1 MDKRYQVFVSST
13 YNDLIEERKEATQA
27 ILKCNCF
34 PAGMEL
40 FPASNKQQWNV
51 IKQVIDDSDFY
62 LLIIAGKYG
71 SLGIDDTGKKIGYT
85 EMEFDYALSQNK
97 PIIAM
102 IHRHPETLPTKL
114 SERTETRIKRLER
127 FRNKAMDG
135 RMVAFWENKDQLHS
149 AILDSLH
156 KIMASTPDAVGWIRT
171 NAMSIVQKETDTG
184 DKKFEPVQVIERFNA
199 INDAMHQI
207 EYLEKL
213 KYNERLACFSESMF
227 LEKFVALIDVNQS
240 DDMVCRAIGLIP
252 RYGLDYETKQYLAN
266 EINIK
271 ELFQTQQEGT
281 KIRGTNLSASIIGI
295 LNQLYIYSFEYASAI
310 LNFLK
315 EGGILPANMNDALT
329 YIGVCYRGVS
339 EERKLLCE
347 YIKSELESKRSMLP
361 VADLITILTV
371 LCDDEKGFSDIYN
384 VFINSSRAIQKKIIY
399 RIFDFYGADIPIVV
413 PRIQRMFFDMCET
426 VFSWNDEEI
435 TADMLLFCLFTRTY
449 DIYTVD
455 EVYEKL
461 ESFND
466 DVFYMFVWQL
476 SYGEFGRGTE
486 EVYEFTDDEK
496 SRVREIIRKRK
507 HPREKKLL
515 EQIC

>member
-71 SLGIDDTGKKIGYT
+71 SLGVDDTGKKIGYT

-102 IHRHPETLPTKL
+102 IHRYPETLPTKL

-156 KIMASTPDAVGWIRT
+156 KMMASTPDAVGWVRA
-171 NAMSIVQKETDTG
+171 NAMPVVKKEAGTG
-184 DKKFEPVQVIERFNA
+184 EKNFEPVQVIERFDV

-207 EYLEKL
+207 KYLEKL
-213 KYNERLACFSESMF
+213 KFSERLACFSESMF
-227 LEKFVALIDVNQS
+227 LEKFVALIDINQP
-240 DDMVCRAIGLIP
+240 DDIVYRAIELIP
-252 RYGLDYETKQYLAN
+252 HYRLNYEAKQYLAN
-266 EINIK
+266 AINIK
-271 ELFQTQQEGT
+271 ELFQGQCEGT
-281 KIRGTNLSASIIGI
+281 KIRGTNLSASIIG
-295 LNQLYIYSFEYASAI
+295 LLDLLYIYSLEYASAI

-315 EGGILPANMNDALT
+315 EGGILPANTDNALT
-329 YIGVCYRGVS
+329 YIGKCYRQNRK
-339 EERKLLCE
+339 ERYLLIE
-347 YIKSELESKRSMLP
+347 YIESELGSKHRVLP
-361 VADLITILTV
+361 AADLIKILTV
-371 LCDDEKGFSDIYN
+371 LCNNQKGFADIYD
-384 VFINSSRAIQKKIIY
+384 VFKNSSREIQEKIIY
-399 RIFDFYGADIPIVV
+399 NIFDFYGADVQIVM
-413 PRIQRMFFDMCET
+413 PRIQRMFFDMCES
-426 VFSWNDEEI
+426 VFSWDNEEI
-435 TADMLLFCLFTRTY
+435 TVDMLLFCLFTRTY
-449 DIYTVD
+449 DLYTVD

-476 SYGEFGRGTE
+476 SFGEFGRGTE

-515 EQIC
+515 EQIS

>member
-71 SLGIDDTGKKIGYT
+71 SLGIDDTGKKIAYT
-85 EMEFDYALSQNK
+85 EMEFDYALSQDK

-102 IHRHPETLPTKL
+102 IHRCPETLPSKL
-114 SERTETRIKRLER
+114 SERTETRIKRLEK

-156 KIMASTPDAVGWIRT
+156 KMMASTPDAVGWIRA
-171 NAMSIVQKETDTG
+171 NAMPVVEKKTSTGEET
-184 DKKFEPVQVIERFNA
+184 FEPVQLIERFNE

-213 KYNERLACFSESMF
+213 KFSERLACFSESMF
-227 LEKFVALIDVNQS
+227 LKNFVGLFDINQP
-240 DDMVCRAIGLIP
+240 DDIVCRAIELIP
-252 RYGLDYETKQYLAN
+252 QYRLNYETKQYLAN
-266 EINIK
+266 AINIK
-271 ELFQTQQEGT
+271 ELFRGQCEGT
-281 KIRGTNLSASIIGI
+281 KIRGTKLSASIIC
-295 LNQLYIYSFEYASAI
+295 LLDMLYIYSLEYASAI
-310 LNFLK
+310 LNFLM
-315 EGGILPANMNDALT
+315 EGGILPANTDVALT
-329 YIGVCYRGVS
+329 YIGKCHRRSG
-339 EERKLLCE
+339 EARNLLFG
-347 YIKSELESKRSMLP
+347 YIKSELGSQHRVLS
-361 VADLITILTV
+361 VANLITILTV
-371 LCDDEKGFSDIYN
+371 LCNDEKGFADIYD
-384 VFINSSRAIQKKIIY
+384 VFKNSSRRIQEEIIY
-399 RIFDFYGADIPIVV
+399 SIFGFYGADVQIVT

-426 VFSWNDEEI
+426 VFSWDNEEI
-435 TADMLLFCLFTRTY
+435 TVDMLLYCLFIRTY